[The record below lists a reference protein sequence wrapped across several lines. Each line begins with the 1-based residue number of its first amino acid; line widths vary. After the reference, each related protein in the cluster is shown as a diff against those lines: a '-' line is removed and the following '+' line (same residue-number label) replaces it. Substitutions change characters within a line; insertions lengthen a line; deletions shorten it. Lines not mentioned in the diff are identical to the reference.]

1 VAHLFILV
9 SGENPTLPFS
19 EVKAILEAEEFKY
32 QILEALTQILRIE
45 AEPRCIKALVSRSA
59 MARIC
64 GTEIFNCKA
73 DIGEILETIEEAE
86 LAPFIGEGESF
97 VVRVKRVRMS
107 SSEINTWTLEK
118 VIGDF
123 LFNKLKVKVDLKAP
137 KNTFFGI
144 VTDDRFIFGLKIAEI
159 KHGEFLKRGPR
170 RKAFFHPSA
179 MPAKL
184 ARCMVNLAQ
193 PRMGDL
199 VLDPF
204 CGTGSFLVEASLIG
218 CNVLGLDVKRYMV
231 RGSLRNLTL
240 YGIKPESIVVA
251 DARFIPLDQASVDC
265 VVTDPPYG
273 TSATTLKV
281 APRDLIESFLSTV
294 GDVVKKRGRIC
305 LAAPKTFKVSEI
317 VERMGFKHLES
328 HFIYVHR
335 SLTREIAVF
344 KCG

>member
-9 SGENPTLPFS
+9 SGENPSLPFS
-19 EVKAILEAEEFKY
+19 EVKAIFEAEGVKY
-32 QILEALTQILRIE
+32 QVLEGLTQILRIE
-45 AEPRCIKALVSRSA
+45 AEPHCIEALVSRSA

-64 GTEIFNCKA
+64 GIEIFNCKA
-73 DIGEILETIEEAE
+73 EIGEILENMEESE
-86 LAPFIGEGESF
+86 PAPFIGEGESF

-107 SSEINTWTLEK
+107 SSDINTWTLEK
-118 VIGDF
+118 AIGEF
-123 LFNKLKVKVDLKAP
+123 LFKKLKRKVDLKAP
-137 KNTFFGI
+137 KKTFFGI
-144 VTDDRFIFGLKIAEI
+144 MTDDRFIFGLKIAEI
-159 KHGEFLKRGPR
+159 KHGEFLERGPR
-170 RKAFFHPSA
+170 KKAFFHPSA

-204 CGTGSFLVEASLIG
+204 CGTGSLLIEASLIG
-218 CNVLGLDVKRYMV
+218 CNVLGLDVKRYMA
-231 RGSLRNLTL
+231 RGSFRNLTL

-251 DARFIPLDQASVDC
+251 DARSIPLDQASVDC

-294 GDVVKKRGRIC
+294 GDVIKKRGRIC
-305 LAAPKTFKVSEI
+305 LAAPKTFEVSEI
-317 VERMGFKHLES
+317 GERMGYKHLES

-344 KCG
+344 KRD